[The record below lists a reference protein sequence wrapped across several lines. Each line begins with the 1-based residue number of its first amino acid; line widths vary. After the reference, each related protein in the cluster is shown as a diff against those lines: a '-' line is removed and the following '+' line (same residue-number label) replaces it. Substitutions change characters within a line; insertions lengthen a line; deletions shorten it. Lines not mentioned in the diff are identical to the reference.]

1 VAGGPGFEPR
11 LTESESAVLPLNY
24 PPPAPPKKSLKRKTF
39 ARGSVVYHIV
49 SEIRIILSGLIEF
62 VGQIGDDG
70 LWVDVV
76 EGGQDALFKHLF
88 GSDQDRT
95 RRGARELGEE
105 SINQVEPGAVLRD
118 EEAGRRR
125 R

>member
-1 VAGGPGFEPR
+1 
-11 LTESESAVLPLNY
+11 
-24 PPPAPPKKSLKRKTF
+24 LKRKTF
-39 ARGSVVYHIV
+39 ACRSAVYHIV
-49 SEIRIILSGLIEF
+49 SELRIILSGLIEF
-62 VGQIGDDG
+62 AGQSVDDW
-70 LWVDVV
+70 LPVDVAD
-76 EGGQDALFKHLF
+76 GGQDAIFELLF

-105 SINQVEPGAVLRD
+105 SINRVEPGAVLRD